1 MLYFVF
7 FYFIDI
13 DNAVKNSYNF
23 SSLIIFG
30 LIVLQHYLKYNV
42 FNLPVFWLWEYLIK
56 VIPETRRPSSLN

>member
-1 MLYFVF
+1 MQ
-7 FYFIDI
+7 
-13 DNAVKNSYNF
+13 VKNSYNF

-42 FNLPVFWLWEYLIK
+42 FNLPVFWRWEYLIK